1 MTSIRIV
8 NAPGDAALAARLRD
22 DLGGAGYTLAEMPA
36 PGAEYLLA
44 AVLSPEANAN
54 ADVQA
59 AITAALDAG
68 QHIIPVLAKAAPLP
82 ELIDHLAAL
91 DFSENYDAAALLAYA
106 AALTAPGAGRPLK
119 VITPRVRQAN
129 RRIGA
134 WLGGLALLWFIIG
147 LILVGVYGLQA
158 PREEFNMVDTLEA
171 ATVQSAISRNLPRTT
186 EDAANFPMTVQA
198 APTAQRPLLE
208 ATATALV
215 ATPGR

>member
-1 MTSIRIV
+1 MTTIRIV
-8 NAPGDAALAARLRD
+8 NTPGDAALAARLRD
-22 DLGGAGYTLAEMPA
+22 DLEGAGYTLAEIPA
-36 PGAEYLLA
+36 PGAEHLLA
-44 AVLSPEANAN
+44 AVLSPAANAD

-68 QHIIPVLAKAAPLP
+68 QHIIPVLAKTAPLP
-82 ELIDHLAAL
+82 RLIDHLAAL
-91 DFSENYDAAALLAYA
+91 DFSENYDTAALLAYA
-106 AALTAPGAGRPLK
+106 AALTAPGARRPLK
-119 VITPRVRQAN
+119 VITPRVRQSN

-171 ATVQSAISRNLPRTT
+171 ATVQSAISRSLPRTT

>member
-1 MTSIRIV
+1 MTTIRIV
-8 NAPGDAALAARLRD
+8 NTPGDAALAARLRD
-22 DLGGAGYTLAEMPA
+22 DLEGAGYTLAEIPA
-36 PGAEYLLA
+36 PGAEHLLA
-44 AVLSPEANAN
+44 AVLSPEANAD

-68 QHIIPVLAKAAPLP
+68 QHIIPVLAKTAPLP
-82 ELIDHLAAL
+82 RLIDHLAAL
-91 DFSENYDAAALLAYA
+91 DFSENYDKAALLAYA
-106 AALTAPGAGRPLK
+106 VALTAPEAGRPLK
-119 VITPRVRQAN
+119 VITPRVRQSN

-171 ATVQSAISRNLPRTT
+171 ATVQSAISRSLPRTT

-198 APTAQRPLLE
+198 VPTAQRPLLE

>member
-1 MTSIRIV
+1 MTTIRIV
-8 NAPGDAALAARLRD
+8 NTPGDAALAARLRD
-22 DLGGAGYTLAEMPA
+22 DLEGAGYTLAEISA
-36 PGAEYLLA
+36 PGAEHLLA
-44 AVLSPEANAN
+44 VVLSPEANADV
-54 ADVQA
+54 DVQA

-68 QHIIPVLAKAAPLP
+68 QHIIPVLAKTAPLP
-82 ELIDHLAAL
+82 RLIDHLAAL
-91 DFSENYDAAALLAYA
+91 DFSKNYDTAALLAYA
-106 AALTAPGAGRPLK
+106 AALTAPEAGRPLK
-119 VITPRVRQAN
+119 VITPRVRQSN

-171 ATVQSAISRNLPRTT
+171 ATVQSAISRSLPRTT

-215 ATPGR
+215 AAPGR